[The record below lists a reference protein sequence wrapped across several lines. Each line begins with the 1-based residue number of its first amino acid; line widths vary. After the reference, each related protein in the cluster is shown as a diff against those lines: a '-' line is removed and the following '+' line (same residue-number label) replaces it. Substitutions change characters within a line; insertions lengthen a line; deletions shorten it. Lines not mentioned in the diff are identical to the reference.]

1 MAPPRHGN
9 GYFPFVDLIALE
21 KVDETTYRSTSLPFS
36 PSGSGRAY
44 GGHVYAQAVWAA
56 AKTVEAGFVIH
67 VSTSDSIPRPVSIE
81 AKQFKTDLTLLL

>member
-9 GYFPFVDLIALE
+9 GYLPFVDLIALE

-67 VSTSDSIPRPVSIE
+67 VSIPAQYQGHSSTRRSNSNSI
-81 AKQFKTDLTLLL
+81 

>member
-1 MAPPRHGN
+1 MAAPRHGN
-9 GYFPFVDLIALE
+9 GYIPFVDLIALE

-36 PSGSGRAY
+36 PNGSGRAY

-67 VSTSDSIPRPVSIE
+67 VSTQSIPRPISIE
-81 AKQFKTDLTLLL
+81 AKQFKINLTSLL

>member
-9 GYFPFVDLIALE
+9 GYLPFVDLIALE

-67 VSTSDSIPRPVSIE
+67 VSTHAISSINIE
-81 AKQFKTDLTLLL
+81 AKQFKLDLTSLL